1 MKILGAI
8 LGVLL
13 LGLVGWALFG
23 QQSEPADDEPKLT
36 FAAIQS
42 EVEQGDALLVDV
54 RTTEEFA
61 AGYYPSAKN
70 VSLQAIEAGNYPTQ
84 DKAAKLYLYCN
95 SGNRS
100 GQATTILEK
109 AGFTNVE
116 DLGGLQDVK
125 NLGGTLSQ

>member
-8 LGVLL
+8 VGILVLGL
-13 LGLVGWALFG
+13 LGWVLFG
-23 QQSEPADDEPKLT
+23 QKSNSASDEPKLT

-42 EVEQGDALLVDV
+42 EVTKRDALLVDV
-54 RTTEEFA
+54 RTAAEFTS
-61 AGYYPSAKN
+61 GYYPPAKN

-100 GQATTILEK
+100 AQATTILEK
-109 AGFTNVE
+109 AGYTNVI

-125 NLGGTLSQ
+125 NIGGKLST